1 MNQSPSKNNKKSPDQ
16 SQKSLK
22 ERIKL
27 HKLSGVV
34 NHPDVD
40 PTKLTREQGLI
51 ITDYITQ
58 IKALEKEYD
67 QQKAL
72 KQKIKEEQNMN
83 QKKFKEQEDI
93 WKMCLMECNDYILR
107 QQEVN
112 SYSDKAESN
121 KYFFE
126 LYRNQ
131 QQ

>member
-1 MNQSPSKNNKKSPDQ
+1 MKAKEANQFYQNNEALFQNVGNVAFQSRSVHGLGPMNPSPSKNNRKSPDQ
-16 SQKSLK
+16 AQKSLK
-22 ERIKL
+22 ERMKL
-27 HKLSGVV
+27 HRLSGVV

-83 QKKFKEQEDI
+83 
-93 WKMCLMECNDYILR
+93 
-107 QQEVN
+107 
-112 SYSDKAESN
+112 
-121 KYFFE
+121 
-126 LYRNQ
+126 
-131 QQ
+131 